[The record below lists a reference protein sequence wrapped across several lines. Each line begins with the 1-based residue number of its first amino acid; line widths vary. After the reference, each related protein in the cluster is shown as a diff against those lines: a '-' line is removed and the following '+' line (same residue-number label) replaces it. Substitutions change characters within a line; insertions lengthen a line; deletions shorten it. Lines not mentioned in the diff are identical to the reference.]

1 MTGHETA
8 GTRLEL
14 RGIEVVF
21 GTAAPVR
28 ALDGVD
34 LTIESGEFL
43 AISGRSGSGK
53 STMLNVLGL
62 LEKPTSGSYI
72 VNGRPT
78 TQMRGGELDRLR
90 SVTFGFVFQSF
101 HLIEYLT
108 VAENVS
114 VGLTYSGLATRER
127 DERINEVLGQVH
139 LEHRATAKAAT
150 LSGGERQRVAIA
162 RTLARRPSVLLADE
176 PTGNL
181 DEATSTAVMD
191 LFESLHTP
199 GVTLVI
205 VTHDEATAARAQRRV
220 QVRDGRIDAG
230 NRTHL
235 AGRAANNTAG
245 APRAADEVAS

>member
-1 MTGHETA
+1 MITRDD

-21 GTAAPVR
+21 GAVAPVC

-34 LTIESGEFL
+34 LTIHPGEFV
-43 AISGRSGSGK
+43 AITGRSGSGK

-62 LEKPTSGSYI
+62 LEQPTAGSYE
-72 VNGRPT
+72 VGGRSAT
-78 TQMRGGELDRLR
+78 RMRGAERDRLR
-90 SVTFGFVFQSF
+90 AATFGFVFQSF
-101 HLIEYLT
+101 HLVDYLT
-108 VAENVS
+108 VAENVA
-114 VGLTYSGLATRER
+114 VGLTYSGLAARER
-127 DERINEVLGQVH
+127 NERIAEVLGQVQ
-139 LEHRATAKAAT
+139 LEHRASASAAT

-162 RTLARRPSVLLADE
+162 RTLARRPRVLLADE

-205 VTHDEATAARAQRRV
+205 VTHDEATAARAHRRV
-220 QVRDGRIDAG
+220 QVRDGRIHPGVRAG
-230 NRTHL
+230 H
-235 AGRAANNTAG
+235 
-245 APRAADEVAS
+245 EVAT